1 MSRDRGPRLRKMRA
15 VGVELPGLSRKSIE
29 RKPFPP
35 GMKEGQYKKKKSEYG
50 AQLLEKQK
58 LRFNYGINEKYLRK
72 LVHEAFRS
80 REHSGNKLLEIL
92 ERRLDNVVFKAGYAP
107 TIPAARQLIGHKHV
121 LVDGKR
127 VNIPSYRVDPGQRV
141 SLTEKGAKINL
152 VVGTLEQ
159 PPIVR
164 PAWLSYDSETNATQ
178 MITVPDRESI
188 SFPLEVSLIVEYYAR
203 SIK

>member
-15 VGVELPGLSRKSIE
+15 VGIELPGLSRKSIE

-35 GMKEGQYKKKKSEYG
+35 GMKEGQRQKKKSEYG
-50 AQLLEKQK
+50 TQLLEKQK
-58 LRFNYGINEKYLRK
+58 VRFNYGVTEKYLRR
-72 LVHEAFRS
+72 VVYESFRS
-80 REHSGNKLLEIL
+80 REHSGNKLLELL

-107 TIPAARQLIGHKHV
+107 TIPAARQLIGHKHF

-127 VNIPSYRVDPGQRV
+127 VNIPSYRVSPGQRI

-159 PPIVR
+159 PPVAR
-164 PAWLSYDSETNATQ
+164 PAWLAYDADTQSTQ
-178 MITVPDRESI
+178 MITVPDRDSM
-188 SFPLEVSLIVEYYAR
+188 SFPVEVSLIVEYYAR